1 MTDNLQ
7 VRKQLAA
14 IASFRILHDKKK
26 DPYEVLRCFIR
37 NTIAKYALRVFTA
50 AELLDRLNEEFGFG
64 KLPIFVVEKAVK
76 PLTSSHSKSGYTCD
90 ELPKDEPE
98 LDKELKQT
106 DKDIEYVLNKLYQ
119 YVETSR
125 SCELTEAEKQNIS
138 NDLSVFLLTNKADED
153 SVLISSFVIE
163 NTEDKKIQSTLD
175 EMREGMILYSG
186 LSYSTTKDASDKW
199 NSPMT
204 VYLDTELLFHASGL
218 NGELKK
224 KVFDDFKALVDEVNA
239 DSLNKRGKKLIQ
251 FKCFNYVNKEVDAVF
266 GNAQDIIEGKA
277 KLAPGKTAQEL
288 LIKGVHESSELVRKR
303 VAFDEVVKTIGVLND
318 EESEGFYHTSTYSFN
333 LEDIDLLKKLKDSF
347 ADDYRVTDKR
357 LMDSLQSLSYINVRR
372 KTYAP
377 KDFEQAKT
385 ILLTE
390 NNTTQKI
397 SHSPDIKKPGIVPL
411 CTDLYYFTNRLWT
424 KLGKGFGTTA
434 TPSIFTAASKAR
446 FIISSK
452 IDMMVSDEYDKLC
465 KEYEDGNLTDS
476 QADSFLYKLK
486 IMAKNPEEIKSDDI
500 VDLNLS
506 VNGSRLEMHLQ
517 EQFLK
522 DAEHKKTVQKFEEQS
537 KIMSRYEQ
545 QEANNLF
552 QKAIGE
558 YKKKRN
564 DAYSSAMYDAWC
576 TVGIVIMLAVIAIL
590 LGVYVKIN
598 ENNIWIALLS
608 SCVPL
613 LPGLIWFLA
622 KTEFVSN
629 SFRYCFTGRLA
640 RRALKRMI
648 IQAINKQHL
657 SPSYNAI
664 LSGIKER
671 NGSVL

>member
-1 MTDNLQ
+1 MTDYLQ

-26 DPYEVLRCFIR
+26 DSYEVLRCFIR

-50 AELLDRLNEEFGFG
+50 AELLDRLNEDFGFG

-76 PLTSSHSKSGYTCD
+76 PLTSSHTKSGYTCD
-90 ELPKDEPE
+90 ELPIDEPE

-106 DKDIEYVLNKLYQ
+106 DKDIDYVLNQLYK

-125 SCELTEAEKQNIS
+125 SCELSEVEKEDLS

-163 NTEDKKIQSTLD
+163 SAEDKKIQSTLD

-186 LSYSTTKDASDKW
+186 LSYSTTKDASEKW

-224 KVFDDFKALVDEVNA
+224 RVFDDFKALVDEVNA
-239 DSLNKRGKKLIQ
+239 DSLNKRGRKLIH

-266 GNAQDIIEGKA
+266 GNAQDIIDGKA

-288 LIKGVHESSELVRKR
+288 LIKGVHESSELVKKR
-303 VAFDEVVKTIGVLND
+303 VEFDEVIKSIGVLND
-318 EESEGFYHTSTYSFN
+318 EESESFYHTSTYAFN
-333 LEDIDLLKKLKDSF
+333 LEDINLLNKLKESF

-390 NNTTQKI
+390 NNTTKKI
-397 SHSPDIKKPGIVPL
+397 SHLPDIRKPGIVPL

-434 TPSIFTAASKAR
+434 TPSIFTAANKAR

-452 IDMMVSDEYDKLC
+452 LDMMVSDEYDRLC
-465 KEYEDGNLTDS
+465 KEYEEGRLTDS
-476 QADSFLYKLK
+476 QASSFLYKLK
-486 IMAKNPEEIKSDDI
+486 IMAKNPEEIKSEDI

-517 EQFLK
+517 EQSLK
-522 DAEHKKTVQKFEEQS
+522 EAEHKKTVKKLEERTRVMS
-537 KIMSRYEQ
+537 KYEQ
-545 QEANNLF
+545 KEAKNLF
-552 QKAIGE
+552 QKDFDE
-558 YKKKRN
+558 YRKKRN
-564 DAYSSAMYDAWC
+564 DAYGSALCDARN
-576 TVGIVIMLAVIAIL
+576 TVSIIIMLGCIAIL
-590 LGVYVKIN
+590 LGMYGSIKGN
-598 ENNIWIALLS
+598 SFWIALLS
-608 SCVPL
+608 SCAAFL
-613 LPGLIWFLA
+613 MGLIWFLV
-622 KTEFVSN
+622 KNDCIRN
-629 SFRYCFTGRLA
+629 SFRYCFVGQSARTG
-640 RRALKRMI
+640 LKRKT
-648 IQAINKQHL
+648 IQMINKQYHG
-657 SPSYNAI
+657 PSYNAI
-664 LSGIKER
+664 LSSIKER
-671 NGSVL
+671 NGSAA